1 MVTTYFK
8 NLVANVIWKTP
19 AGVSLP
25 DHYYLAASTSEPM
38 EDGTGVT
45 EPEPATGYARVQLSG
60 LSSAVDGVVKN
71 SAALSWPKV
80 TLDGGVVTHWAIMDA
95 QDGGNV
101 LMGGAFDS
109 TKHLDPGTTLTVDEN
124 GLELHVLGA

>member
-8 NLVANVIWKTP
+8 NLVANVVWKTP
-19 AGVSLP
+19 AGANLP
-25 DHYYLAASTSEPM
+25 EAYYLAASTTEPM

-45 EPEPATGYARVQLSG
+45 EPDVATGYARVRVSELMA
-60 LSSAVDGVVKN
+60 AVDGVVKN
-71 SAALSWPKV
+71 GVALIWPKV
-80 TLDGGVVTHWAIMDA
+80 TLDGGAVTHWAILDA
-95 QDGGNV
+95 QSGGHV